1 MPIRFLSDQSIDDQ
15 LSTPT
20 LKLTSIV
27 NAGTDT
33 DKFLVLDSSG
43 NVDFR
48 TGAQVRS
55 DIGAGTGSGTMS
67 SWTITADNGIT
78 HGVTNSAVVDIAGGT
93 NISTSQSSGT
103 VTITNGITNNNQL
116 TNGAGYIT
124 SASLPTVNN
133 GTLTMTTSTGLDG
146 GATFTANQSGNSTF
160 AVTLDLTEITL
171 SAGLDAGATSLSL
184 DLSEFTDM
192 TQTMVGTDEFIVL
205 DNSAERKKAANEI
218 GLSIFN
224 NDAGFITSGSLPT
237 VNNSTITFSAGTG
250 LTGGGT
256 ITLNQSNNETVTFNN
271 SITNNNQLTNGAGY
285 TTNTGTV
292 TSVALTT
299 GTGLDGGGTITTS
312 GTFTL
317 TLDLSE
323 FTDMTQTMVGT
334 DEFIVLDNSAER
346 KKAANE
352 IGLSIFNNDAGF
364 ITSASIPSVGNGT
377 LTVSGSTGLSGSGT
391 FTANQSGN
399 TSITLTNSDRGSS
412 QNIYKNFTADSG
424 GTASANSNND
434 TIDIAGGTNIST
446 ARSGDTI
453 TINNGITNNNQLT
466 NGAGYITSA
475 SIPSVGNGTITM
487 VAGTGLT
494 GGGTFTTNQSGNTSI
509 TFNASGSGTMSNW
522 NLTADSGGTAQID
535 NGETVD
541 IVGGTNITTARSGNN
556 VTITNGITNNN
567 QLTNGA
573 GYTTNTGDITAV
585 VAGAGLTGGSTS
597 GSATLNL
604 DIDGTNNYIEMNND
618 VTPAS
623 GDFVPFSDISTNVV
637 RKTTFSDIPLSI
649 LNNDIGFGSGTVTS
663 VATGNGISGG
673 TITTS
678 GTLTVGAGNGLSQS
692 STGLLMSGSYSG
704 SFTVNGS
711 SLSLT
716 NSSGYAAL
724 EVGGTSGAF
733 LDLKKP
739 ASDDYDIRL
748 IHTTAG
754 SNELTTASGNLVI
767 NTNNSQAMTINQ
779 AEVNLTGGKLA
790 LESIGTMDLQSSA
803 LKIGD
808 VDGGDE
814 VEQID
819 LITMAN
825 SNIVLQDQTIKLQSN
840 DISYNSTSTQN
851 VNYGRN
857 TRNILPGDMTGS
869 GFQGDCLSTISQTV
883 TQGSLYYKTTTGWA
897 LADADSSTT
906 TYLLAIATGTNAS
919 SGMLLRGFFY
929 KAFHGF
935 TIGRPLYV
943 STTSGA
949 LQQSAP
955 TGSSDY
961 ARVVGYPTSSD
972 TIYFNPDNTWVRV
985 S

>member
-93 NISTSQSSGT
+93 NITTSQSSGT

-171 SAGLDAGATSLSL
+171 SAGLDAGTTSLSL

-205 DNSAERKKAANEI
+205 DSGAERKKAANEI

-237 VNNSTITFSAGTG
+237 VNNSTITVSPGTGISGGGSFTLNQGSNATITITNSSPDTGTPAILSNGSTPSLNSGITAAEVRSLIGAGTG
-250 LTGGGT
+250 SGSMSSWVISSDSG
-256 ITLNQSNNETVTFNN
+256 SETVTNGETITIAGGTN
-271 SITNNNQLTNGAGY
+271 ISTAESGGTVTITNGITNNNQLTNGAGY
-285 TTNTGTV
+285 
-292 TSVALTT
+292 
-299 GTGLDGGGTITTS
+299 
-312 GTFTL
+312 
-317 TLDLSE
+317 
-323 FTDMTQTMVGT
+323 
-334 DEFIVLDNSAER
+334 
-346 KKAANE
+346 
-352 IGLSIFNNDAGF
+352 
-364 ITSASIPSVGNGT
+364 ITSASLPSVGNGT
-377 LTVSGSTGLSGSGT
+377 LTVSGGSGLSGSGT

-399 TSITLTNSDRGSS
+399 TTITLTNSDKGSS

-424 GTASANSNND
+424 GTATANSNND

-453 TINNGITNNNQLT
+453 TITNGITNNNQLT
-466 NGAGYITSA
+466 NGAGYITSS
-475 SIPSVGNGTITM
+475 SIPSVGNGTITL

-522 NLTADSGGTAQID
+522 LLTADSGGTAQID

-556 VTITNGITNNN
+556 VTINNGISNNN
-567 QLTNGA
+567 QLSNGA
-573 GYTTNTGDITAV
+573 GYITGSHIFSAGGGDVTGSAQLNQSV
-585 VAGAGLTGGSTS
+585 VLTLGTS
-597 GSATLNL
+597 GVTAGSY
-604 DIDGTNNYIEMNND
+604 TNANITVD
-618 VTPAS
+618 AKGRVTAAS
-623 GDFVPFSDISTNVV
+623 NGSSG
-637 RKTTFSDIPLSI
+637 S
-649 LNNDIGFGSGTVTS
+649 SGTVTS

-711 SLSLT
+711 TLSLT

-754 SNELTTASGNLVI
+754 ANELTTASGALNI
-767 NTNNSQAMTINQ
+767 NT
-779 AEVNLTGGKLA
+779 G
-790 LESIGTMDLQSSA
+790 
-803 LKIGD
+803 
-808 VDGGDE
+808 
-814 VEQID
+814 
-819 LITMAN
+819 
-825 SNIVLQDQTIKLQSN
+825 
-840 DISYNSTSTQN
+840 NSTS
-851 VNYGRN
+851 
-857 TRNILPGDMTGS
+857 
-869 GFQGDCLSTISQTV
+869 
-883 TQGSLYYKTTTGWA
+883 
-897 LADADSSTT
+897 
-906 TYLLAIATGTNAS
+906 NAS
-919 SGMLLRGFFY
+919 KLHTASKF
-929 KAFHGF
+929 
-935 TIGRPLYV
+935 I
-943 STTSGA
+943 
-949 LQQSAP
+949 
-955 TGSSDY
+955 
-961 ARVVGYPTSSD
+961 
-972 TIYFNPDNTWVRV
+972 WW
-985 S
+985 